1 MARPPS
7 RTRRGRDD
15 EDDEDG
21 GSGRRGRSPVPRPPS
36 GPPPIVLLGG
46 VAIVIVAVIL
56 GIAMGKP
63 KKPIEPPKQNVAL
76 KPVKE
81 EPVAAKP
88 IGPVKPLPK
97 PLTETEK
104 AYINDLFKKADP
116 FIESFRKHAKAG
128 WDLKKSEDNDGA
140 NEEWIDAK
148 HDYQKAVQIVS
159 EALED
164 AERFPE
170 ERPGMSSFNAKLAVW
185 NHEFSQLPKVNVT
198 R

>member
-7 RTRRGRDD
+7 RSRRGRDD
-15 EDDEDG
+15 DED
-21 GSGRRGRSPVPRPPS
+21 SGRRGRGPAPRKAS
-36 GPPPIVLLGG
+36 GPPPIVLLAG
-46 VAIVIVAVIL
+46 VAIIVVAIVL
-56 GIAMGKP
+56 GVAMGKG
-63 KKPIEPPKQNVAL
+63 KKPIEPPKVIAAP
-76 KPVKE
+76 KPVVVDE
-81 EPVAAKP
+81 GPAKP
-88 IGPVKPLPK
+88 VGPVKIPPK

-128 WDLKKSEDNDGA
+128 WDLKKKEDNDGA

-170 ERPGMSSFNAKLAVW
+170 ERPGMSTFNTKLSAW
-185 NHEFSQLPKVNVT
+185 THEFSQLPKVNVT